1 MRRLNKCLLVIL
13 LAGTTAPALAAVPI
27 NTPGWSDSPF
37 ISRDGQRLYFSYSRW
52 NMIPALL
59 GDKPQATGPE
69 RPGLN
74 MTNDPEQAAYESD
87 LYVATRKPDGS
98 WNEAVPLPFNQP
110 GSDTA
115 PMEAG
120 DSLYFSHSNSKDS
133 VPDIFMVTRDKKG
146 KWGKPVALEGVN
158 SAWIDDSP
166 YVAPTGDAIWFAS
179 NRAGGN
185 GDKDLYFSQK
195 VNGAWTQPVNLG
207 NVINTDR
214 NEDNP
219 WVSPDGSGTLYFN
232 RDSALL
238 RSTWKDGVFTKPEP
252 VTIPGQEIVGRI
264 SFTDGEKEAFFTSAD
279 PFAKRLT
286 IMHATKNLDG
296 SLATPRPVD

>member
-1 MRRLNKCLLVIL
+1 MRRLNNCLLVIL
-13 LAGTTAPALAAVPI
+13 LASMSTSVQAAVPI

-52 NMIPALL
+52 NMIPVLL

-74 MTNDPEQAAYESD
+74 MTNDPEQAAFESD

-98 WNEAVPLPFNQP
+98 WNEAVPLPFNLP

-120 DSLYFSHSNSKDS
+120 DSLYFSHSNGKDS
-133 VPDIFMVTRDKKG
+133 VPDIFMATKDKKG
-146 KWGKPVALEGVN
+146 KWSKPSALEGVN
-158 SAWIDDSP
+158 SPWIDDSP

-195 VNGAWTQPVNLG
+195 VNGIWTQPINLG

-219 WVSPDGSGTLYFN
+219 WISPDGSGTLYFN
-232 RDSALL
+232 RDSTLL
-238 RSTWKDGVFTKPEP
+238 RSTWKDGAFTKPEP
-252 VTIPGQEIVGRI
+252 VTIPGHDIVGRI

-286 IMHATKNLDG
+286 IMHAIKNLDG
-296 SLATPRPVD
+296 TLAAPKPVD

>member
-1 MRRLNKCLLVIL
+1 MRRLGYCLFGIL
-13 LAGTTAPALAAVPI
+13 MVAAMPASAEPVPI

-37 ISRDGQRLYFSYSRW
+37 ISRDGQRLYFAYSRW

-59 GDKPQATGPE
+59 GDKPQAYGPI

-87 LYVATRKPDGS
+87 IYVATRKPDGTWS
-98 WNEAVPLPFNQP
+98 EATPLPFNKP

-120 DSLYFSHSNSKDS
+120 DSLYFSHSDGKDS
-133 VPDIFMVTRDKKG
+133 VPDIFMTTKDKKG
-146 KWGKPVALEGVN
+146 KWSKPAPLDGVN

-166 YVAPTGDAIWFAS
+166 YVAPTGDAIWFSS

-195 VNGAWTQPVNLG
+195 VNGAWTQPINLG
-207 NVINTDR
+207 NLINTDR

-232 RDSALL
+232 RDSTLL
-238 RSTWKDGVFTKPEP
+238 RSTWKDGAFTKPVP
-252 VTIPGQEIVGRI
+252 VTIPGQDIVGRI
-264 SFTDGEKEAFFTSAD
+264 SFTDAEKEAFFTSAD

-286 IMHATKNLDG
+286 IMHMTKNTDDSWG
-296 SLATPRPVD
+296 TPRPVD

>member
-1 MRRLNKCLLVIL
+1 MAEAI
-13 LAGTTAPALAAVPI
+13 PI
-27 NTPGWSDSPF
+27 NTPGWSDTPF

-59 GDKPQATGPE
+59 GDKPQATGPT
-69 RPGLN
+69 RPGLLTN
-74 MTNDPEQAAYESD
+74 NDPEQAALESD
-87 LYVATRKPDGS
+87 LYMAARKPDGS
-98 WNEAVPLPFNQP
+98 WNEAVHLPMSRP

-120 DSLYFSHSNSKDS
+120 DSLYFAHTDAKETP
-133 VPDIFMVTRDKKG
+133 PDIFIATKDGKG
-146 KWGKPVALEGVN
+146 KWSEPVALEGIN
-158 SAWIDDSP
+158 SAWIDDTP
-166 YVAPTGDAIWFAS
+166 YVASTGDAIWFSS
-179 NRAGGN
+179 NRAGGA

-232 RDSALL
+232 RDSTLL
-238 RSTWKDGVFTKPEP
+238 RSTWKDGAFTKPERL
-252 VTIPGQEIVGRI
+252 TIPGHDIVSRLTL
-264 SFTDGEKEAFFTSAD
+264 TDGEKEAFFTSVD
-279 PFAKRLT
+279 PFAKRLS
-286 IMHATKNLDG
+286 IMRMTKNLDG
-296 SLATPRPVD
+296 SWAAPRPVD